1 MYVIDPYTGEFLGE
15 EVICGPMVNS
25 PPPQEQEA
33 SPVVSSPPPQEQEA
47 SPVVSSPP
55 PKEQEACE
63 IMYVIDPDTGE
74 FLGEELVCPLPLENI
89 TPIST

>member
-15 EVICGPMVNS
+15 EVICGPMVN
-25 PPPQEQEA
+25 
-33 SPVVSSPPPQEQEA
+33 SPPPQEQEA